1 MSRARRVLRWV
12 ERAIWGRSEMA
23 DALWRRARR
32 RHVRAERQVARFFD
46 EYEASLREVVASDT
60 SVLMGC
66 RR

>member
-12 ERAIWGRSEMA
+12 ERVIWGRSEMA
-23 DALWRRARR
+23 HALRRRAFR
-32 RHVRAERQVARFFD
+32 RHARAERQVARLLD

-60 SVLMGC
+60 SVLMGG